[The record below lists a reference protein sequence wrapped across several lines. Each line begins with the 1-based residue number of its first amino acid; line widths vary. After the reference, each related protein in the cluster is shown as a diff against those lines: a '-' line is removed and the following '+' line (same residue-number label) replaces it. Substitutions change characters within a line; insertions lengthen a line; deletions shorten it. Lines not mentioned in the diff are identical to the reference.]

1 MIATRRY
8 QMICSA
14 PEGRDRS
21 RFRILLLDSDRFHGD
36 ELAFCL
42 TALGLPSCAAGSV
55 ADAAGLGEFDVI
67 VDFCGFPCAEIMD
80 LQKINDACL
89 IMSGEAERTDGM
101 TPFEARVLDWQIT
114 CALAQKDPR
123 TTGSRALCTG

>member
-14 PEGRDRS
+14 PEARDRS
-21 RFRILLLDSDRFHGD
+21 RFRILLLDSDRCHGD

-42 TALGLPSCAAGSV
+42 TALGLPSCAARSILEAVGM
-55 ADAAGLGEFDVI
+55 GEFDVI
-67 VDFCGFPCAEIMD
+67 VDFCGFPCAEILG

-89 IMSGEAERTDGM
+89 IMSGEPERTDGM

-114 CALAQKDPR
+114 CALARKDPPA
-123 TTGSRALCTG
+123 TGSRSLCTG